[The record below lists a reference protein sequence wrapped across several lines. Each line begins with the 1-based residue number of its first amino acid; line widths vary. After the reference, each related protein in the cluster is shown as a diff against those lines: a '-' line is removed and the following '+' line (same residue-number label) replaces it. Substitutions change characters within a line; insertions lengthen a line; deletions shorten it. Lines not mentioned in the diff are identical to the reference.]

1 MRRRDL
7 FSIVLVGKS
16 NLVREGLARILRASG
31 FRIRASVSSADD
43 LLQSKPQLHR
53 PLFLI
58 VRTGKDFDATVE
70 QIEFFR
76 DQHPD
81 GRIAIV
87 ADDYRL
93 DELVSAFRAGAN
105 GYFVDI
111 MTCDVF
117 VKSLELVMMGET
129 IFPPAFLSFILD
141 PQAPHGEDPCATASH
156 DKGEVILVPT
166 EDAIAPQLSPR
177 ERSILRCLIEGD
189 SNKCIARKIG
199 IAEATVKV
207 HVKAIL
213 RKIRVQNRTQ
223 AAIWGMNNVS
233 LARAANNDPPPLSPE
248 LNSLLP
254 NPAGE
259 IRKIKQVDAA
269 APLAVVEHEAIL
281 LEAPR
286 TDRFIRKLKA
296 DGKVRLRK

>member
-16 NLVREGLARILRASG
+16 HLVREGLARILRASD

-70 QIEFFR
+70 QIELFR
-76 DQHPD
+76 DRHPD
-81 GRIAIV
+81 GRVAIL

-105 GYFVDI
+105 GYFVDV

-117 VKSLELVMMGET
+117 VRSLELVMMGET

-141 PQAPHGEDPCATASH
+141 PQAPHGEAPCDTASH

-189 SNKCIARKIG
+189 SNKCIARKID

-233 LARAANNDPPPLSPE
+233 LARAANNDHPPLSPE

-259 IRKIKQVDAA
+259 IRKTKQIDAA
-269 APLAVVEHEAIL
+269 VPLAMVEHEAIR

-296 DGKVRLRK
+296 DSKVRLPK